1 MWKVAASCAAR
12 RPLTT
17 TGALRT
23 LTTLQKQKQT
33 WTSTTQQKHYLSSA
47 PAAHQPDIAH
57 DILDSHYQYTH
68 KDESTTT
75 DKSTVSSNK
84 APAVGNDAL
93 ASNVLR
99 PHVGADIA
107 MQSDFS
113 MMDTPRT
120 SVLMELTDRVGVL
133 HDVLRYDYET
143 ICYCLPSYA
152 NKV

>member
-17 TGALRT
+17 MGALRT
-23 LTTLQKQKQT
+23 LTTLQKQT
-33 WTSTTQQKHYLSSA
+33 WTSAAEQKHYLSTT
-47 PAAHQPDIAH
+47 PRAHQPDIAH

-75 DKSTVSSNK
+75 DKRTVSSNNN
-84 APAVGNDAL
+84 APMEGNDAL
-93 ASNVLR
+93 HSDVQR
-99 PHVGADIA
+99 SHVGANIT

-143 ICYCLPSYA
+143 ICYCQAS
-152 NKV
+152 